1 MRLFCTEKGL
11 QISGYRFL
19 IIVLKVRLV
28 VIIAEKKYAGSPRH
42 YFKTPPKLT
51 QFYKKV
57 HFFCIFFDKTDFWC
71 QFEVVILQP
80 KIAKSSHYG

>member
-57 HFFCIFFDKTDFWC
+57 HFFDKTDFWC

>member
-19 IIVLKVRLV
+19 IIVLKVILV

-42 YFKTPPKLT
+42 Y
-51 QFYKKV
+51 
-57 HFFCIFFDKTDFWC
+57 
-71 QFEVVILQP
+71 
-80 KIAKSSHYG
+80 

>member
-57 HFFCIFFDKTDFWC
+57 HFLHFLTRLTSG
-71 QFEVVILQP
+71 VSLR
-80 KIAKSSHYG
+80 